1 MDVCNMKNISL
12 RNKILFLV
20 AFNATGLFV
29 ALNIIYMNYV
39 DNDKTEQ
46 FLFRQVIQSTEIFD
60 NFEKKLISLRRTD
73 LALISIRFEDEE
85 EVTAR
90 DKLIYDINSLLNSYS
105 EFDLDVIK
113 KEKTQLATLN
123 NEINAYVNYIN
134 DIRDRRLAEPRAKLV
149 GDSLGLYE
157 EINNNISYLSNKI
170 NVFLEEYRQTSK
182 QDRLNT
188 LYFAIFVIVSITLI
202 SILSGLYISKDLNRR
217 IALINSSLDQFI
229 SLDLRSGK
237 VCSFIDSNDFIN
249 DEIGSIMM
257 SIRSFRLKIVTVIN
271 AVKESIDVSND
282 AFSLMNEQSKENEKA
297 IVQQLNSVDM
307 LATAINEMQCASSE
321 ITNNINNSANFTSDA
336 SKECNQT
343 KQMVSNTSEVINLAS
358 SEIDECNA
366 LIAELRNDSNKI
378 SSVLDM
384 ISNIA
389 DQTNLLALNAAIE
402 AARAGEQGRG
412 FAVVA
417 DEVRVLA
424 QKTQHSTIE
433 INNIISNLQAKTHDV
448 SEKMELSQTT
458 IKECVEQSTISRNNI
473 EIVDNNLNSI
483 SDMSHQIS
491 TASEEQSCVIEEIN
505 GNAINV
511 RDMSQVCMDVSSV
524 IFEQVKNM
532 NKSISN
538 LSKNVEQ
545 FKL

>member
-1 MDVCNMKNISL
+1 MKNISL

-46 FLFRQVIQSTEIFD
+46 FLFRQVIQSSEIFD

-105 EFDLDVIK
+105 EFDLAVIK

-134 DIRDRRLAEPRAKLV
+134 DIRERRLSEPRAKLV

-170 NVFLEEYRQTSK
+170 NIFLEEYRQTSK

-188 LYFAIFVIVSITLI
+188 LYFAIFIIVSITLV

-271 AVKESIDVSND
+271 AVKESIEVSND

-433 INNIISNLQAKTHDV
+433 INNIISNLQSKTHDV

-524 IFEQVKNM
+524 ISEQVKNM

>member
-1 MDVCNMKNISL
+1 MDACNMKNISL

-46 FLFRQVIQSTEIFD
+46 FLFRQVIQSSEIFD

-134 DIRDRRLAEPRAKLV
+134 DIRDRRLSEPRAKLV

-170 NVFLEEYRQTSK
+170 NIFLEEYRQTSK

-188 LYFAIFVIVSITLI
+188 LYFAIFVIVSITLV

-271 AVKESIDVSND
+271 AVKESIEVSND

-524 IFEQVKNM
+524 ISEQVKNM

>member
-1 MDVCNMKNISL
+1 M
-12 RNKILFLV
+12 
-20 AFNATGLFV
+20 
-29 ALNIIYMNYV
+29 
-39 DNDKTEQ
+39 
-46 FLFRQVIQSTEIFD
+46 
-60 NFEKKLISLRRTD
+60 
-73 LALISIRFEDEE
+73 ISIRFEDEE
-85 EVTAR
+85 DVTAR

-105 EFDLDVIK
+105 EFDLGVIK

-134 DIRDRRLAEPRAKLV
+134 DIRDRRLSEPRAKLV
-149 GDSLGLYE
+149 GDSLGIYE

-170 NVFLEEYRQTSK
+170 NIFLEEYRQTSK

-188 LYFAIFVIVSITLI
+188 LYFAIFVIVSITLV

-524 IFEQVKNM
+524 ISEQVKNM
-532 NKSISN
+532 NRSISN

>member
-1 MDVCNMKNISL
+1 MKNISL

-20 AFNATGLFV
+20 AFNTTGLFV

-524 IFEQVKNM
+524 ISEQVKNM

>member
-1 MDVCNMKNISL
+1 MKNISL

>member
-46 FLFRQVIQSTEIFD
+46 FLFRQVIQSSEIFD

-105 EFDLDVIK
+105 EFDLAVIK

-134 DIRDRRLAEPRAKLV
+134 DIRERRLSEPRAKLV

-170 NVFLEEYRQTSK
+170 NIFLEEYRQTSK

-188 LYFAIFVIVSITLI
+188 LYFAIFIIVSITLV

-271 AVKESIDVSND
+271 AVKESIEVSND

-524 IFEQVKNM
+524 ISEQVKNM

>member
-46 FLFRQVIQSTEIFD
+46 FLFRQVIQSSEIFD

-105 EFDLDVIK
+105 EFDLAVIK

-134 DIRDRRLAEPRAKLV
+134 DIRDRRLSEPRAKLV

-170 NVFLEEYRQTSK
+170 NIFLEEYRQTSK

-188 LYFAIFVIVSITLI
+188 LYFAIFVIVSITLV
-202 SILSGLYISKDLNRR
+202 SIFSGLYISKDLNRR
-217 IALINSSLDQFI
+217 IALINSSLDKFI

-271 AVKESIDVSND
+271 AVKESIEVSND

-524 IFEQVKNM
+524 ISEQVKNM

>member
-1 MDVCNMKNISL
+1 M
-12 RNKILFLV
+12 
-20 AFNATGLFV
+20 
-29 ALNIIYMNYV
+29 
-39 DNDKTEQ
+39 
-46 FLFRQVIQSTEIFD
+46 
-60 NFEKKLISLRRTD
+60 
-73 LALISIRFEDEE
+73 
-85 EVTAR
+85 
-90 DKLIYDINSLLNSYS
+90 
-105 EFDLDVIK
+105 
-113 KEKTQLATLN
+113 
-123 NEINAYVNYIN
+123 
-134 DIRDRRLAEPRAKLV
+134 
-149 GDSLGLYE
+149 
-157 EINNNISYLSNKI
+157 
-170 NVFLEEYRQTSK
+170 
-182 QDRLNT
+182 NT
-188 LYFAIFVIVSITLI
+188 LYFAIFVIVSITLV

-271 AVKESIDVSND
+271 AVKESIEVSND

-524 IFEQVKNM
+524 ISEQVKNM

>member
-1 MDVCNMKNISL
+1 MKNISL

-46 FLFRQVIQSTEIFD
+46 FLFRQVIQSSEIFD

-134 DIRDRRLAEPRAKLV
+134 DIRDRRLSEPRAKLV

-170 NVFLEEYRQTSK
+170 NIFLEEYRQTSK

-188 LYFAIFVIVSITLI
+188 LYFAIFVIVSITLV
-202 SILSGLYISKDLNRR
+202 SIFSGLYISKDLNRR
-217 IALINSSLDQFI
+217 IALINSSLDKFI

-271 AVKESIDVSND
+271 AVKESIEVSND

-524 IFEQVKNM
+524 ISEQVKNM

>member
-1 MDVCNMKNISL
+1 MKNISL

-46 FLFRQVIQSTEIFD
+46 FLFRQVIQSSEIFD

-134 DIRDRRLAEPRAKLV
+134 DIRDRRLSEPRAKLV

-170 NVFLEEYRQTSK
+170 NIFLEEYRQTSK

-188 LYFAIFVIVSITLI
+188 LYFAIFVIVSITLV

-271 AVKESIDVSND
+271 AVKESIEVSND

-524 IFEQVKNM
+524 ISEQVKNM

>member
-1 MDVCNMKNISL
+1 MKNISL

-46 FLFRQVIQSTEIFD
+46 FLFRQVIQSSEIFD

-105 EFDLDVIK
+105 EFDLAVIK

-134 DIRDRRLAEPRAKLV
+134 DIRERRLSEPRAKLV

-170 NVFLEEYRQTSK
+170 NIFLEEYRQTSK

-188 LYFAIFVIVSITLI
+188 LYFAIFIIVSITLV

-271 AVKESIDVSND
+271 AVKESIEVSND

-524 IFEQVKNM
+524 ISEQVKNM

>member
-1 MDVCNMKNISL
+1 MKNISL

-60 NFEKKLISLRRTD
+60 SFEKKLISLRRTD
-73 LALISIRFEDEE
+73 LTLISIRFEDEE

-524 IFEQVKNM
+524 ISEQVKNM

>member
-1 MDVCNMKNISL
+1 MKNISL

-46 FLFRQVIQSTEIFD
+46 FLFRQVIQSSEIFD

-134 DIRDRRLAEPRAKLV
+134 DIRDRRLSEPRAKLV

-170 NVFLEEYRQTSK
+170 NIFLEEYRQTSK

-188 LYFAIFVIVSITLI
+188 LYFAIFVIVSITLV

-217 IALINSSLDQFI
+217 IALINSSLDKFI

-271 AVKESIDVSND
+271 AVKESIEVSND

-524 IFEQVKNM
+524 ISEQVKNM

>member
-1 MDVCNMKNISL
+1 MGACNMKNISL

-46 FLFRQVIQSTEIFD
+46 FLFRQVIQSSEIFD

-134 DIRDRRLAEPRAKLV
+134 DIRDRRLSEPRAKLV

-170 NVFLEEYRQTSK
+170 NIFLEEYRQTSK
-182 QDRLNT
+182 QARLNT
-188 LYFAIFVIVSITLI
+188 LYFAIFVIVSITLV

-271 AVKESIDVSND
+271 AVKESIEVSND

-524 IFEQVKNM
+524 ISEQVKNM

>member
-1 MDVCNMKNISL
+1 MKNISL

-46 FLFRQVIQSTEIFD
+46 FLFRQVIQSSEIFD

-105 EFDLDVIK
+105 EFDLAVIK

-134 DIRDRRLAEPRAKLV
+134 DIRDRRLSEPRAKLV

-170 NVFLEEYRQTSK
+170 NIFLEEYRQTSK

-188 LYFAIFVIVSITLI
+188 LYFAIFVIVSITLV
-202 SILSGLYISKDLNRR
+202 SIFSGLYISKDLNRR
-217 IALINSSLDQFI
+217 IALINSSLDKFI

-271 AVKESIDVSND
+271 AVKESIEVSND

-524 IFEQVKNM
+524 ISEQVKNM

>member
-524 IFEQVKNM
+524 ISEQVKNM

>member
-1 MDVCNMKNISL
+1 MKNISL

-46 FLFRQVIQSTEIFD
+46 FLFRQVIQSSEIFD

-134 DIRDRRLAEPRAKLV
+134 DIRDRRLSEPRAKLV

-170 NVFLEEYRQTSK
+170 NIFLEEYRQTSK

-188 LYFAIFVIVSITLI
+188 LYFAIFVIVSITLV

-271 AVKESIDVSND
+271 AVKESIEVSND

-307 LATAINEMQCASSE
+307 LATAINEMQCASGE

-524 IFEQVKNM
+524 ISEQVKNM

>member
-1 MDVCNMKNISL
+1 MKNISL

-46 FLFRQVIQSTEIFD
+46 FLFRQVIQSSEIFD

-134 DIRDRRLAEPRAKLV
+134 DIRDRRLSEPRAKLV

-170 NVFLEEYRQTSK
+170 NIFLEEYRQTSK

-188 LYFAIFVIVSITLI
+188 LYFAIFIIVSITLV

-271 AVKESIDVSND
+271 AVKESIEVSND

-358 SEIDECNA
+358 NEIDECNA

-524 IFEQVKNM
+524 ISEQVKNM

-538 LSKNVEQ
+538 LSKNVASNYNSG
-545 FKL
+545 

>member
-1 MDVCNMKNISL
+1 MKNISL

-46 FLFRQVIQSTEIFD
+46 FLFRQVIQSSEIFD

-134 DIRDRRLAEPRAKLV
+134 DIRDRRLSEPRAKLV
-149 GDSLGLYE
+149 GDSLGIYE

-170 NVFLEEYRQTSK
+170 NIFLEEYRQTSK

-188 LYFAIFVIVSITLI
+188 LYFAIFVIVSITLV
-202 SILSGLYISKDLNRR
+202 SICSGLYISKDLNRR
-217 IALINSSLDQFI
+217 IALINSSLDKFI

-271 AVKESIDVSND
+271 AVKESIEVSND

-524 IFEQVKNM
+524 ISEQVKNM

>member
-1 MDVCNMKNISL
+1 MKKISL

-73 LALISIRFEDEE
+73 LALISIRFDDEE

-170 NVFLEEYRQTSK
+170 NVFLEEYRQRSK

-217 IALINSSLDQFI
+217 IALINSSLEQFI

-524 IFEQVKNM
+524 ISEQVKNM

>member
-1 MDVCNMKNISL
+1 MKNISL

-46 FLFRQVIQSTEIFD
+46 FLFRQVIQSSEIFD

-134 DIRDRRLAEPRAKLV
+134 DIRDRRLSEPRAKLV

-170 NVFLEEYRQTSK
+170 NIFLEEYRQTSK

-188 LYFAIFVIVSITLI
+188 LYFAIFIIVSITLV

-271 AVKESIDVSND
+271 AVKESIEVSND

-524 IFEQVKNM
+524 ISEQVKNM

>member
-1 MDVCNMKNISL
+1 MKNISL

-134 DIRDRRLAEPRAKLV
+134 DIRDRRLSEPRAKLV
-149 GDSLGLYE
+149 GDSLGIYE

-170 NVFLEEYRQTSK
+170 NIFLEEYRQTSK

-188 LYFAIFVIVSITLI
+188 LYFAIFVIVSITLV
-202 SILSGLYISKDLNRR
+202 SICSGLYISKDLNRR
-217 IALINSSLDQFI
+217 IALINSSLDKFI

-271 AVKESIDVSND
+271 AVKESIEVSND

-524 IFEQVKNM
+524 ISEQVKNM

>member
-1 MDVCNMKNISL
+1 MKNISL

-46 FLFRQVIQSTEIFD
+46 FLFRQVIQSSEIFD
-60 NFEKKLISLRRTD
+60 DFEKKLISLRRTD

-134 DIRDRRLAEPRAKLV
+134 DIRERRLSEPRAKLV

-170 NVFLEEYRQTSK
+170 NIFLEEYRQTSK

-188 LYFAIFVIVSITLI
+188 LYFAIFIIVSITLV

-271 AVKESIDVSND
+271 AVKESIEVSND

-524 IFEQVKNM
+524 ISEQVKNM

>member
-1 MDVCNMKNISL
+1 MKNISL

-46 FLFRQVIQSTEIFD
+46 FLFRQVIQSSEIFD

-134 DIRDRRLAEPRAKLV
+134 DIRDRRLSEPRAKLV

-170 NVFLEEYRQTSK
+170 NIFLEEYRQTSK

-188 LYFAIFVIVSITLI
+188 LYFAIFIIVSITLV

-271 AVKESIDVSND
+271 AVKESIEVSND

-358 SEIDECNA
+358 NEIDECNA

-458 IKECVEQSTISRNNI
+458 IKERVEQSTISRNNI

-524 IFEQVKNM
+524 ISEQVKNM

>member
-1 MDVCNMKNISL
+1 MKNISL

-524 IFEQVKNM
+524 ISEQVKNM

>member
-1 MDVCNMKNISL
+1 MDACNMKNISL

-46 FLFRQVIQSTEIFD
+46 FLFRQVIQSSEIFD

-134 DIRDRRLAEPRAKLV
+134 DIRDRRLSEPRAKLV
-149 GDSLGLYE
+149 GDSLGIYE

-170 NVFLEEYRQTSK
+170 NIFLEEYRQTSK

-188 LYFAIFVIVSITLI
+188 LYFAIFVIVSITLV
-202 SILSGLYISKDLNRR
+202 SICSGLYISKDLNRR
-217 IALINSSLDQFI
+217 IALINSSLDKFI

-271 AVKESIDVSND
+271 AVKESIEVSND

-524 IFEQVKNM
+524 ISEQVKNM

>member
-1 MDVCNMKNISL
+1 MKNISL

-46 FLFRQVIQSTEIFD
+46 FLFRQVIQSSEIFD

-134 DIRDRRLAEPRAKLV
+134 DIRDRRLSEPRAKLV

-170 NVFLEEYRQTSK
+170 NIFLEEYRQTSK

-188 LYFAIFVIVSITLI
+188 LYFAIFIIVSITLV

-271 AVKESIDVSND
+271 AVKESIEVSND

-358 SEIDECNA
+358 NEIDECNA

-524 IFEQVKNM
+524 ISEQVKNM

>member
-1 MDVCNMKNISL
+1 MKNISL

-170 NVFLEEYRQTSK
+170 NIFLEEYRQTSK

-524 IFEQVKNM
+524 ISEQVKNM

>member
-1 MDVCNMKNISL
+1 MDACNMKNISL

-46 FLFRQVIQSTEIFD
+46 FLFRQVIQSSEIFD
-60 NFEKKLISLRRTD
+60 SFEKKLISLRRTD

-134 DIRDRRLAEPRAKLV
+134 DIRDRRLSEPRAKLV
-149 GDSLGLYE
+149 GDSLGIYE

-170 NVFLEEYRQTSK
+170 NIFLEEYRQTSK

-188 LYFAIFVIVSITLI
+188 LYFAIFVIVSITLV

-271 AVKESIDVSND
+271 AVKESIEVSND

-524 IFEQVKNM
+524 ISEQVKNM

>member
-1 MDVCNMKNISL
+1 MKNISL

-46 FLFRQVIQSTEIFD
+46 FLFRQVIQSSEIFD

-134 DIRDRRLAEPRAKLV
+134 DIRDRRLSEPRAKLV

-170 NVFLEEYRQTSK
+170 NIFLEEYRQTSK
-182 QDRLNT
+182 QARLNT
-188 LYFAIFVIVSITLI
+188 LYFAIFVIVSITLV

-271 AVKESIDVSND
+271 AVKESIEVSND

-524 IFEQVKNM
+524 ISEQVKNM

>member
-1 MDVCNMKNISL
+1 MGGYNMKNISL
-12 RNKILFLV
+12 RNKIIFLL
-20 AFNATGLFV
+20 AFNVTGLFV
-29 ALNIIYMNYV
+29 ALNIIYMNHI

-46 FLFRQVIQSTEIFD
+46 FLFRKVIHSAEIFN
-60 NFEKKLISLRRTD
+60 NFEKSLISLRRTD
-73 LALISIRFEDEE
+73 LVLMSVRFEDEGE
-85 EVTAR
+85 IKLRA
-90 DKLIYDINSLLNSYS
+90 KLINEVNSLLNSYINI
-105 EFDLDVIK
+105 DLDIIK
-113 KEKTQLATLN
+113 KEKTALVSLT
-123 NEINAYVNYIN
+123 NEIHAYIN
-134 DIRDRRLAEPRAKLV
+134 YVDDIKKRRLAEPRATLV
-149 GDSLGLYE
+149 TDSRVLYE
-157 EINNNISYLSNKI
+157 AINKNIKSLSSKF
-170 NVFLEEYRQTSK
+170 NVYLEEYRQISK
-182 QDRLNT
+182 QERLNT
-188 LYFAIFVIVSITLI
+188 LYFAIFVIVSITLV

-237 VCSFIDSNDFIN
+237 VCSFIDSDDFIN

-271 AVKESIDVSND
+271 AVKESIEVSND

-524 IFEQVKNM
+524 ISEQVKNM

>member
-1 MDVCNMKNISL
+1 MKNISL

-46 FLFRQVIQSTEIFD
+46 FLFRQVIQSSEIFD

-85 EVTAR
+85 EVKLR

-134 DIRDRRLAEPRAKLV
+134 DIRERRLSEPRAKLV
-149 GDSLGLYE
+149 ADSLDVYE

-170 NVFLEEYRQTSK
+170 NIFLEEYRQTSK
-182 QDRLNT
+182 QERLNT
-188 LYFAIFVIVSITLI
+188 LYFAIFVIVSITLV

-217 IALINSSLDQFI
+217 IALINSSLEQFI

-237 VCSFIDSNDFIN
+237 VCAFIDSHDFIN

-524 IFEQVKNM
+524 ISEQVKNM

>member
-1 MDVCNMKNISL
+1 MDACNMKNISL

-46 FLFRQVIQSTEIFD
+46 FLFRQVIQSSEIFD

-105 EFDLDVIK
+105 EFDLAVIK

-134 DIRDRRLAEPRAKLV
+134 DIRDRRLSEPRAKLV

-170 NVFLEEYRQTSK
+170 NIFLEEYRQTSK

-188 LYFAIFVIVSITLI
+188 LYFAIFVIVLITLV

-271 AVKESIDVSND
+271 AVKESIEVSND

-524 IFEQVKNM
+524 ISEQVKNM

>member
-1 MDVCNMKNISL
+1 MDACNMKNISL

-46 FLFRQVIQSTEIFD
+46 FLFRQVIQSSEIFD
-60 NFEKKLISLRRTD
+60 SFEKKLISLRRTD

-134 DIRDRRLAEPRAKLV
+134 DIRDRRLSEPRAKLV
-149 GDSLGLYE
+149 GDSLGIYE

-170 NVFLEEYRQTSK
+170 NIFLEEYRQTSK

-188 LYFAIFVIVSITLI
+188 LYFAIFVIVSITLV
-202 SILSGLYISKDLNRR
+202 SICSGLYISKDLNRR
-217 IALINSSLDQFI
+217 IALINSSLDKFI

-271 AVKESIDVSND
+271 AVKESIEVSND

-524 IFEQVKNM
+524 ISEQVKNM